1 MLVAMIPIG
10 ECRIVVA
17 MGCTHRLADIWTT
30 ALVLMAF
37 GQVLARLG
45 VLQIRRVRAKSQPPA
60 SLHRPAATPERDASW
75 AAR

>member
-10 ECRIVVA
+10 ECRIVVT

-37 GQVLARLG
+37 GQVLARLC
-45 VLQIRRVRAKSQPPA
+45 LADPSRPREEPAACLPA
-60 SLHRPAATPERDASW
+60 SADRH
-75 AAR
+75 ARAGR